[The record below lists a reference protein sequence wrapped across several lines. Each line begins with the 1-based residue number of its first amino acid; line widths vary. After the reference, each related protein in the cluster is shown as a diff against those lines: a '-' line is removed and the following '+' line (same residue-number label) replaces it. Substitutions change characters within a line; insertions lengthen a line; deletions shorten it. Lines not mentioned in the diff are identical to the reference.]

1 MSSAQPPSVYHLYVG
16 LDVAAAS
23 FTAAWRTPQGEAS
36 RPRLYEQAGEGPVTL
51 QRHLS
56 ASEVAPTQTRVV
68 MEATGVYWV
77 GLALTL
83 HEAGYVVCV
92 VNPAQA
98 RDFAKGLGQRAKTDS
113 LDALALCELA
123 ATRTLTAWTPPP
135 EVYHQLRQRLVTR
148 EALQTMRQQLVNQRH
163 ALLLWPVVVE
173 SARDHLTALITDL
186 EARMR
191 SLEAEIA
198 AVLADSAWSASATL
212 LLGIPG
218 IGLLTSAWLLVST
231 VNFTLCPTP
240 EAAVN
245 YAGLA
250 PQAYTSGKSVW
261 RRPQIGHSGH
271 SRLRTALYLATL
283 TAARFNPPI
292 AHFYKRLCEA
302 GKPKKV
308 ARCAAARKLL
318 HQAWAVVTKQRPFD
332 PTWGQVSNGIPV
344 TP

>member
-1 MSSAQPPSVYHLYVG
+1 MVI
-16 LDVAAAS
+16 D
-23 FTAAWRTPQGEAS
+23 
-36 RPRLYEQAGEGPVTL
+36 
-51 QRHLS
+51 
-56 ASEVAPTQTRVV
+56 
-68 MEATGVYWV
+68 
-77 GLALTL
+77 
-83 HEAGYVVCV
+83 
-92 VNPAQA
+92 
-98 RDFAKGLGQRAKTDS
+98 
-113 LDALALCELA
+113 
-123 ATRTLTAWTPPP
+123 
-135 EVYHQLRQRLVTR
+135 
-148 EALQTMRQQLVNQRH
+148 
-163 ALLLWPVVVE
+163 

-186 EARMR
+186 HGRIR
-191 SLEAEIA
+191 SLETEIA
-198 AVLADSAWSASATL
+198 AVLADSAWTESATL

-218 IGLLTSAWLLVST
+218 IGLLTTAWLLVSP

-250 PQAYTSGKSVW
+250 PQRYASGKSVW

-292 AHFYKRLCEA
+292 AAFYQRLCEA

-332 PTWGQVSNGIPV
+332 PTWDQVSNSIPA